1 MSETISESQSEILD
15 AAAACFMKLGVSLA
29 SVDDIAH
36 SLGATKGRIYHH
48 FASKG
53 MLLGAVRLQAP
64 EFTRKAV
71 TPVIDDSLSPRRNFH
86 NMALAHVA
94 AVFETLPY
102 HKVVMQHYTGLEAK
116 SASDADRAMEARIQ
130 QANTSYEDLFRG
142 VIQTGMQRGEFRR
155 QNLSVALHSVL
166 ILLNAP
172 VFWYSP
178 RPGEP
183 EGFTA
188 GVARQLADMGLAA
201 LC

>member
-1 MSETISESQSEILD
+1 MSETATEPQNEILD
-15 AAAACFMKLGVSLA
+15 AAAACFMKLGVRVA
-29 SVDDIAH
+29 SVDDIAR
-36 SLGATKGRIYHH
+36 SLGSTKGRIYHH

-64 EFTRKAV
+64 EFTRQAV
-71 TPVIDDSLSPRRNFH
+71 TPVIDDSLPPGRNFH
-86 NMALAHVA
+86 NMALAHVD

-116 SASDADRAMEARIQ
+116 SASAADRAMEAQILDAKSR
-130 QANTSYEDLFRG
+130 YEDLFRA
-142 VIQTGMQRGEFRR
+142 VIRKGMERGEFRR

-178 RPGEP
+178 RPDEP

-188 GVARQLADMGLAA
+188 GVARQLADMALAA